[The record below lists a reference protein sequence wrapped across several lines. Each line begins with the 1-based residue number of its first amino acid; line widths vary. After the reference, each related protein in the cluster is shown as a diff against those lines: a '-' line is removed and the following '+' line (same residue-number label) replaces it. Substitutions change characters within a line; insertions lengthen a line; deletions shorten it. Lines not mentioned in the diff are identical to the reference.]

1 MMRSMAQTA
10 VGRTNQ
16 PHYPTSGSGNQCGD
30 MAACPALLWVR
41 LTGQPVDLREE
52 PWLRG
57 AVGEA
62 DGIGAEYFSRLAR
75 KSDQIVRGNAAGS
88 GLTPDFDDLRAGS
101 FDPARVDPRVREFY
115 EHTADYR
122 LDLWSYWCRCVRPF
136 GWLMNALYS
145 RRLQQLNLP
154 ISPLEPS
161 RGITSEIIQLCDRQS
176 GEVRTTG
183 WLRKFNVTSDVIY
196 AGIYSTAQPPNAA
209 GPCVKVVFPLP
220 HGSASVFLKPV
231 VKEDGSLVLL
241 SSGRRFGDPGFY
253 LTLRRDDDRV
263 WVKYITAMKESIHVY
278 VDNRGDLRTDHVFRL
293 YGCWFLK
300 LHYSIIRR
308 VTPPSEHREVQ
319 AGAVGGR

>member
-1 MMRSMAQTA
+1 MIRSMAETA
-10 VGRTNQ
+10 VRRVNR
-16 PHYPTSGSGNQCGD
+16 PHGPTPGPGDQCSD
-30 MAACPALLWVR
+30 MAPCPALLWVR
-41 LTGQPVDLREE
+41 LTGRPVDLREE

-57 AVGEA
+57 PIGEA
-62 DGIGAEYFSRLAR
+62 DGIGAEYFNRLAR
-75 KSDQIVRGNAAGS
+75 QTDQIVRVNAAGS

-101 FDPARVDPRVREFY
+101 FDPTRVDPRIRDFY

-136 GWLMNALYS
+136 GWLMNSLFS

-161 RGITSEIIQLCDRQS
+161 RGITSDIIQLCDRQT

-183 WLRKFNVTSDVIY
+183 WLRKFNVTNDVIY
-196 AGIYSTAQPPNAA
+196 AGIYSTAQPPNAP

-220 HGSASVFLKPV
+220 NGSASVFLKPV
-231 VKEDGSLVLL
+231 VNEDGSLVLL
-241 SSGRRFGDPGFY
+241 SRGRQFGDPGFY

-263 WVKYITAMKESIHVY
+263 WAKHITAMKESIHVY
-278 VDNRGDLRTDHVFRL
+278 VDNRGDLRTDHIFRL
-293 YGCWFLK
+293 WGCWFLK

-308 VTPPSEHREVQ
+308 PTPPSEY
-319 AGAVGGR
+319 GAAAASAR